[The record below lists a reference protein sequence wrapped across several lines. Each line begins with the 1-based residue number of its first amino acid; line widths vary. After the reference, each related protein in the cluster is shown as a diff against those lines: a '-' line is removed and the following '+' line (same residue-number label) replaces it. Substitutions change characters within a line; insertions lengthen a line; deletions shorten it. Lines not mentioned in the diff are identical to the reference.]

1 MIHPNR
7 PSQGLSFSRDIL
19 KRLIPDQSTLWVVVL
34 LLITTVLLNSL
45 IFKPVLRVIDERSR
59 AVRGAREVAESA
71 SQKAAAASA
80 EYHDKLQ
87 RARAEVYRQMDDMR
101 RSALDKRA
109 ASMAETRQTV
119 ESELS
124 TATARIRQE
133 SETAR
138 AALDRD
144 AENLA
149 GAIVARVLGRAS

>member
-1 MIHPNR
+1 
-7 PSQGLSFSRDIL
+7 
-19 KRLIPDQSTLWVVVL
+19 LIPDLSTLWVVVL

-45 IFKPVLRVIDERSR
+45 IFKPVLRVIEQRST
-59 AVRGAREVAESA
+59 AVRDAREMAESA

-80 EYHDKLQ
+80 EYNEKLQ

-101 RSALDKRA
+101 RTALDKR
-109 ASMAETRQTV
+109 STLLAETRDTV
-119 ESELS
+119 EKELS
-124 TATARIRQE
+124 SATARVRHE

-144 AENLA
+144 AANLA

>member
-1 MIHPNR
+1 M
-7 PSQGLSFSRDIL
+7 
-19 KRLIPDQSTLWVVVL
+19 IPDQSTLWVVVL

-59 AVRGAREVAESA
+59 TVRGAREVAESA
-71 SQKAAAASA
+71 SQKATAASA

-109 ASMAETRQTV
+109 ALMGETRQTV

-124 TATARIRQE
+124 TATLRIRQE

-144 AENLA
+144 AETLA

>member
-1 MIHPNR
+1 
-7 PSQGLSFSRDIL
+7 
-19 KRLIPDQSTLWVVVL
+19 LIPDQSTLWVVVL
-34 LLITTVLLNSL
+34 LLITTVLINSL
-45 IFKPVLRVIDERSR
+45 IFKPVLRVIDQRSH

-71 SQKAAAASA
+71 SQKATAASA

-109 ASMAETRQTV
+109 ELLAETRQTV